1 MFRPRLSCIMLAVVS
16 AACGYSA
23 PTGPGDSPPDPLPN
37 DVAIVRG
44 ASTLTTTAFDPSPR
58 ALDLGDRAEVS
69 VRWVNADG
77 GQGYGGGTAVPHQIA
92 SDDGAFATSAPLG
105 SGATY
110 TVAFDNPGT
119 YRYHCA
125 IHPSMVGTIIVRP

>member
-1 MFRPRLSCIMLAVVS
+1 MLAVVS
-16 AACGYSA
+16 AAYGYNA
-23 PTGPGDSPPDPLPN
+23 PTVPGDSPPDPLPN

-44 ASTLTTTAFDPSPR
+44 ASTLTTMAFNPNPR
-58 ALDLGDRAEVS
+58 ELDLGGGAEVS

-77 GQGYGGGTAVPHQIA
+77 GRGYGGGTAVPHQIA

-110 TVAFDNPGT
+110 SGAFERSAA
-119 YRYHCA
+119 Y
-125 IHPSMVGTIIVRP
+125 